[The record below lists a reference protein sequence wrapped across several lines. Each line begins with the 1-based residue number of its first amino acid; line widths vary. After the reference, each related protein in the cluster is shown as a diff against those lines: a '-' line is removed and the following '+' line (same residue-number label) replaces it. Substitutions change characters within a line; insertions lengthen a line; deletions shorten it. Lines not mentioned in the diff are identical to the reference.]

1 MVAQKMKN
9 IKNTFLQIFGMF
21 FPSFFMSLV
30 LFPYYKLKYKSLN
43 LKSMDIR
50 IGTGCHLEKHVT
62 LYQNVN
68 LGNAD
73 IGSYTYIS
81 DNSCLSN
88 VIIAR
93 FCSIGDNVLIGGGMH
108 PTKTFVSTH
117 PSFYS
122 MGGQSS
128 ISFADKSYFTE
139 TSKVI
144 IGNDVW
150 IGASAIILDGI
161 RIGDG
166 AIIGAGSVVTKDVPD
181 YAIVAGTP
189 ARVIKYRFD
198 QDDILFL
205 KSYRWWNKDIKWIG
219 ENWSLFLDI
228 KKLRK
233 CESAVP

>member
-1 MVAQKMKN
+1 MKN
-9 IKNTFLQIFGMF
+9 IKNTFLQIFVMIL
-21 FPSFFMSLV
+21 PSFFKSLV

-50 IGTGCHLEKHVT
+50 IGTGCNLEKYVT

-68 LGNAD
+68 LANAD

-81 DNSCLSN
+81 NNSSLSN

-93 FCSIGDNVLIGGGMH
+93 FCSIGDDVLIGGGMH

-122 MGGQSS
+122 IRGQSS
-128 ISFADKSYFTE
+128 ITFADKSYFTE
-139 TSKVI
+139 YSEVI

-150 IGASAIILDGI
+150 IGARVIILDGI

-166 AIIGAGSVVTKDVPD
+166 AIIGAGSVVTKDIPD
-181 YAIVAGTP
+181 YAIVGGVP
-189 ARVIKYRFD
+189 AKLIRYRFSKE
-198 QDDILFL
+198 QIEFL
-205 KSYRWWNKDIKWIG
+205 KHIKWWDKDIDWIR
-219 ENWSLFLDI
+219 SHYKLFQDI
-228 KKLRK
+228 GDFTNHFEKR
-233 CESAVP
+233 